1 MSASRHTHVH
11 ELLAA
16 LELAGCPLC
25 RLSTRSVIE
34 YFASLGYEQVNDL
47 DLRDEL
53 RAAGGFC
60 SRHAWLFHE
69 AGGNRL
75 GVAIIYRDVLG
86 YLRQGV
92 DRGRSGGSG
101 FLQRLVGKPQPAPRP
116 CAACRIE
123 RDAEQRYRAALLE
136 HLQATDVQARYQ
148 ASEGLCLVHFGRALE
163 SAGGGE
169 GRFLRQ
175 DMARRLDRQLADLDE
190 YIRKHDYRFRH
201 EGLDAERD
209 APRQSVR
216 RVVGNNSA
224 DPDAWEGRTRPSRGP
239 RNKAPTVSEG
249 ASLDPREGRG
259 RDGRPREA
267 GE

>member
-1 MSASRHTHVH
+1 MATSRHTHVH

-16 LELAGCPLC
+16 LDLAGCPLC

-34 YFASLGYEQVNDL
+34 YFATLGYEQVNDV

-53 RAAGGFC
+53 RAGGGFC
-60 SRHAWLFHE
+60 QRHAWLFHE

-75 GVAIIYRDVLG
+75 GVAIIYRDLLG

-92 DRGRSGGSG
+92 ERGRPGAGL
-101 FLQRLVGKPQPAPRP
+101 FQRLAGKPRPAARP

-136 HLQATDVQARYQ
+136 HLAAEDVQARYA
-148 ASEGLCLVHFGRALE
+148 ASEGLCLDHLRRALE
-163 SAGGGE
+163 QEPGGAAP
-169 GRFLRQ
+169 RFLRL
-175 DMARRLDRQLADLDE
+175 DMAGRLDRQLADLDE

-201 EGLDAERD
+201 EGLEAERE
-209 APRQSVR
+209 APRQAVR

-224 DPDAWEGRTRPSRGP
+224 DPDAWEGRARP
-239 RNKAPTVSEG
+239 
-249 ASLDPREGRG
+249 GRG
-259 RDGRPREA
+259 REA
-267 GE
+267 SG